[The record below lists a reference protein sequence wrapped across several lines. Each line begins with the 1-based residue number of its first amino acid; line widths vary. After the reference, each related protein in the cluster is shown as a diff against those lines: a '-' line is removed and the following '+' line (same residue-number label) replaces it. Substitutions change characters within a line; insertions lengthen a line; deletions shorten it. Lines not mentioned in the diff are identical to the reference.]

1 MNSTH
6 RTIAILGIATAIG
19 VAAQLPAASAQPPQA
34 QIAQQMSA
42 EDLFSKG
49 MDKIEKAD
57 FKGAIED
64 FTQVL
69 QLQPNMPDAYY
80 FRGLA
85 RDLLEDNQ
93 GALQDYSEAI
103 RLTPAGLDSTY
114 AYNNRGTVYAELQE
128 YQKAIEDYDRAVQSD
143 PNNAN
148 AYYNRALA
156 HSALKDSQS
165 AIADFKKAADLYKE
179 QGKIQ
184 DYEDA
189 MKGISELEQ
198 PTGNR

>member
-1 MNSTH
+1 MSYTH
-6 RTIAILGIATAIG
+6 RTIAILGIATALG
-19 VAAQLPAASAQPPQA
+19 FSAQLPALCAGSPPALVVQE
-34 QIAQQMSA
+34 ISA
-42 EDLFSKG
+42 EDLFNKG
-49 MDKIEKAD
+49 MNKIETAD
-57 FKGAIED
+57 YKGAIED

-69 QLQPNMPDAYY
+69 ALQPNMPDAYY

-93 GALQDYSEAI
+93 GALQDYTEAI
-103 RLTPAGLDSTY
+103 RLTPAGQDSTY
-114 AYNNRGTVYAELQE
+114 AYNNRGTVYAEMQD

-156 HSALKDSQS
+156 HTALKNSQS

-189 MKGISELEQ
+189 IKGISELEQ
-198 PTGNR
+198 LPSGQ